1 MFLKILQLISELQLD
16 TVKPPLS
23 VAFPS
28 ALCATLSGHQV
39 PTQYCLTWASTWLGT
54 HIV

>member
-1 MFLKILQLISELQLD
+1 MFLKILQLKSELQLD

-28 ALCATLSGHQV
+28 VLCATLSGYQV
-39 PTQYCLTWASTWLGT
+39 PAQYRLTWASTWLGT
-54 HIV
+54 RTV

>member
-1 MFLKILQLISELQLD
+1 MFLKILQLKSELRLD

-28 ALCATLSGHQV
+28 VLCATLSGYQV
-39 PTQYCLTWASTWLGT
+39 PTQYCLTWLSST
-54 HIV
+54 HSIA